1 MSFGLN
7 RRGALSVMASGLALL
22 AGGPLRAST
31 LPTAYTQAL
40 AEELADLTAAQDF
53 YATRGY
59 ASLWTGPQDADRR
72 ALALAAFDTAR
83 DHGLPVPRYDAGA
96 LRTAMAAAQTEGD
109 LGRIEARMTKAVLS
123 FVRDLSSGALTP
135 SKIDDGIKREIVRP
149 DEALTLSRLET
160 GLGDLLSNLAPQAPE
175 YARLMAEKFRLED
188 ILARGGFDSAAPL
201 SETEPGTT
209 GPAAVAL
216 RDRLIALGYLQASF
230 TETYDAELKAGV
242 SRFQMAHG
250 ILPDGVV
257 GKSTAEALNTPADAR
272 LKSVIV
278 AMERLRW
285 MGNAPLGARHIRVN
299 QPEYKARVID
309 DGAVTFETRVIIGK
323 TGHDTASPEFSE
335 LMEFMVINPT
345 WSVPRSI
352 VVKEYL
358 PQFQKNPGAQ
368 RQLQLIDRSGRVVD
382 RSTVDFAA
390 YTPGNFPFAL
400 RQPPEDGNALGK
412 VKFMFPN
419 QWNIYLHDTP
429 TKPLFAKEVR
439 AFSHGCI
446 RVGSPFDLAYVLLA
460 RQTDDPKALFKEHL
474 DTGRETTLNFD
485 TPIPVHLVYFTA
497 WPDET
502 GQMNW
507 FRDIYGRD
515 AKLADALA
523 EAGADFGGTQA

>member
-1 MSFGLN
+1 MTFGMN
-7 RRGALSVMASGLALL
+7 RRAALIGMTSALGMV
-22 AGGPLRAST
+22 AGGPLMAAA
-31 LPTAYTQAL
+31 LPSAYTQAL
-40 AEELADLTAAQDF
+40 AEELGDMTAAQDF
-53 YATRGY
+53 YKARAY
-59 ASLWTGPQDADRR
+59 ASLWTGPQDTDRR
-72 ALALAAFDTAR
+72 ATALAAFDTAR
-83 DHGLPVPRYDAGA
+83 DHGLPQSRYDAA
-96 LRTAMAAAQTEGD
+96 AFRRDMAAAQTEGD

-123 FVRDLSSGALTP
+123 FVRDLSTGALEP
-135 SKIDDGIKREIVRP
+135 GKVDDGIKREIARP
-149 DEALTLSRLET
+149 DPAILLSQFET
-160 GLGDLLSNLAPQAPE
+160 GLAPLLSNLAPQAPE

-188 ILARGGFDSAAPL
+188 VLSKVDTSARIG
-201 SETEPGTT
+201 ETEPGAT

-216 RDRLIALGYLQASF
+216 RDRLTALGYLQASF
-230 TETYDAELKAGV
+230 TESYDAEIQTAV
-242 SRFQMAHG
+242 SRFQLSHG

-257 GKSTAEALNTPADAR
+257 GKSTAEALNTPPEDR

-285 MGNAPLGARHIRVN
+285 MGNGPLGSRHIWVN
-299 QPEYKARVID
+299 QPEYKARVFD

-323 TGHDTASPEFSE
+323 VGHDTQSPEFSE
-335 LMEFMVINPT
+335 TMEFMVINPT

-419 QWNIYLHDTP
+419 AWNIYLHDTP

-460 RQTDDPKALFKEHL
+460 RQTDDPKGLFKQNL
-474 DTGRETTLNFD
+474 DTGRETVLNFD
-485 TPIPVHLVYFTA
+485 QPIPVHLVYFTA
-497 WPDET
+497 WPDEG
-502 GQMNW
+502 GQMTW

-515 AKLADALA
+515 AKLAAALE
-523 EAGADFGGTQA
+523 EAGADFGGIQS

>member
-1 MSFGLN
+1 MSFGMN
-7 RRGALSVMASGLALL
+7 RRGALSVMASALAVM
-22 AGGPLRAST
+22 AGGPLLAAS
-31 LPTAYTQAL
+31 LPSAYTQAL
-40 AEELADLTAAQDF
+40 AEELGDLTAAQDF
-53 YATRGY
+53 YRARAH
-59 ASLWTGPQDADRR
+59 ASLWTGPQDAERR
-72 ALALAAFDTAR
+72 ALALAAFDTAA
-83 DHGLPVPRYDAGA
+83 DHGLPLARYDAKA
-96 LRTAMAAAQTEGD
+96 LRAAMASAQTEGD
-109 LGRIEARMTKAVLS
+109 LGRIEGRMTKALLS

-135 SKIDDGIKREIVRP
+135 EKIDDGIKREIKRP
-149 DEALTLSRLET
+149 DPSLTLAQVES
-160 GLGDLLSNLAPQAPE
+160 GLPDLLANLAPQAPE

-188 ILARGGFDSAAPL
+188 ILARGGFDTSAPL
-201 SETEPGTT
+201 GEIAPGAT

-216 RDRLIALGYLQASF
+216 RERLIALGYLQASF
-230 TETYDAELKAGV
+230 TESYDAEIQSAV
-242 SRFQMAHG
+242 SRFQLGHG
-250 ILPDGVV
+250 ITPDGVV
-257 GKSTAEALNTPADAR
+257 GNSSAEALNTPAVAR

-309 DGAVTFETRVIIGK
+309 NGAVTFETRVIIGK
-323 TGHDTASPEFSE
+323 VGHETASPEFSE

-352 VVKEYL
+352 TVKEYL
-358 PQFQKNPGAQ
+358 PQLQKNPGAQ
-368 RQLQLIDRSGRVVD
+368 RQLQLIDGAGRVVD

-390 YTPGNFPFAL
+390 YTPGSFPYAL
-400 RQPPEDGNALGK
+400 RQPPSDGNALGK

-460 RQTDDPKALFKEHL
+460 PQTDDPKGVFKQHL

-502 GQMNW
+502 GQMTW

-515 AKLADALA
+515 AKLAEALA
-523 EAGADFGGTQA
+523 EAGTGFGGTPA